1 MDDRQVIEAFVNDRA
16 QQAFGETLHI
26 EGDVLILDGFWHVCL
41 RVGDDA
47 FIVRAEE
54 TPSES
59 TVPGQIAEVLTARG
73 LSHVASDL
81 PGLTVLTMEKA
92 SLGYVNWDV
101 WATDLAAGQAAVA
114 GALSEESFFDP
125 GGGVEWAAPLAGADV
140 PGKDYSAEYH
150 GARRLA
156 GLPTSLVLTVGV
168 DDERMQKLGVALE
181 DCHFITKQLG
191 EINADACCSL
201 IPTLVLVNATDQT
214 GQEFVMQVREAA
226 CGRVIPVV
234 AVTPDAS
241 APLGADAGVPA
252 GADPSSWASTIRN
265 LLP

>member
-1 MDDRQVIEAFVNDRA
+1 MDDRQVIDAFVNEGA
-16 QQAFGETLHI
+16 QQAFGETLHV
-26 EGDVLILDGFWHVCL
+26 EGDVLLLDGFWHICL
-41 RVGDDA
+41 RVRPDA

-59 TVPGQIAEVLTARG
+59 TVPAQLAEVLTARG
-73 LSHVASDL
+73 LSHVARDL

-92 SLGYVNWDV
+92 SLGYVNWNV
-101 WATDLAAGQAAVA
+101 WASDLEAAHAAVA
-114 GALSEESFFDP
+114 GALSEESFFDSGI
-125 GGGVEWAAPLAGADV
+125 GGDWAPPAQGEDV
-140 PGKDYSAEYH
+140 PGKDYGAEYH

-181 DCHFITKQLG
+181 DCHFVSKQLG
-191 EINADACCSL
+191 EIDADACCSL
-201 IPTLVLVNATDQT
+201 IPTLVLVDATTQT
-214 GQEFVMQVREAA
+214 GAEFVMHVREAA

-234 AVTPDAS
+234 AVTSDAT
-241 APLGADAGVPA
+241 APLGADAGVSA
-252 GADPSSWASTIRN
+252 GAEPSRWADTIRN